1 MKCRFIVK
9 GYYDVAYFD
18 IPVKTEFKLGDIK
31 YIRFRSYDASK
42 IVFNFYKHEV
52 CQGGKPSGSVISTTG
67 FFDCGYKHWTQ
78 FEPFNKRIVYK
89 YSVDNN
95 GNIEIDPLNIGDTYN
110 IDNSD
115 ILDL

>member
-9 GYYDVAYFD
+9 GYYEVAYFD
-18 IPVKTEFKLGDIK
+18 IPVKADFKLGDKK
-31 YIRFRSYDASK
+31 YIRFSSYDASK

-52 CQGGKPSGSVISTTG
+52 CQGDKPFGSLISKTG
-67 FFDCGYKHWTQ
+67 FLDCGYKHWTQ

-89 YSVDNN
+89 YSVDR
-95 GNIEIDPLNIGDTYN
+95 GIIEIEPLNIGDTYN

>member
-18 IPVKTEFKLGDIK
+18 ISVKEAFEWGDIK
-31 YIRFRSYDASK
+31 YIRFSSYDASK

-52 CQGGKPSGSVISTTG
+52 CQGSKPSGSVISKTG

-78 FEPFNKRIVYK
+78 FETFNKRIVYK
-89 YSVDNN
+89 YSIDNS
-95 GNIEIDPLNIGDTYN
+95 GIIEIEPLNISDTYN
-110 IDNSD
+110 FDNSD
-115 ILDL
+115 IIDL